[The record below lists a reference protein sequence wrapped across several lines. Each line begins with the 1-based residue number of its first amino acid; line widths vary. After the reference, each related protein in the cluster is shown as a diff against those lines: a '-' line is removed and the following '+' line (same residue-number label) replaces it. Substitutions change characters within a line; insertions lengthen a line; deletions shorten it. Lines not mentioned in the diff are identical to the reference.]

1 MRETKSQSEANQFTE
16 WRNYKVNQSLRGMK
30 FFLPANLF
38 KKITAVKNIM
48 TVHYCFD
55 SKRIYVLTAKMVS
68 LMTEDGEG
76 KSTQKRGSCHSY
88 AALGQEVI

>member
-1 MRETKSQSEANQFTE
+1 
-16 WRNYKVNQSLRGMK
+16 
-30 FFLPANLF
+30 
-38 KKITAVKNIM
+38 M

-88 AALGQEVI
+88 VALGQEVI

>member
-1 MRETKSQSEANQFTE
+1 
-16 WRNYKVNQSLRGMK
+16 
-30 FFLPANLF
+30 
-38 KKITAVKNIM
+38 M

-76 KSTQKRGSCHSY
+76 KSRQKRGSCHSST
-88 AALGQEVI
+88 ALGQEVI

>member
-1 MRETKSQSEANQFTE
+1 
-16 WRNYKVNQSLRGMK
+16 
-30 FFLPANLF
+30 
-38 KKITAVKNIM
+38 M

-76 KSTQKRGSCHSY
+76 KSRQKRGSYHSY
-88 AALGQEVI
+88 TALGQEVI